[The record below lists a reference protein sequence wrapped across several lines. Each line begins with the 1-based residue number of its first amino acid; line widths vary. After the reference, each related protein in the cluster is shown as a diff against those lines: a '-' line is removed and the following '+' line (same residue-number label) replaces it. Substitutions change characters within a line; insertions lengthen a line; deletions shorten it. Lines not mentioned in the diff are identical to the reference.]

1 MNNNQQNELNKKDLS
16 SLLSRLVLENKIK
29 FNFYNNDSIQLEVL
43 QICYN
48 EKLDIIELQFRN
60 IIGDRIQEL
69 KEVLN
74 KSKIE
79 LEIHH

>member
-1 MNNNQQNELNKKDLS
+1 MNNNQQSKLNKKDLS

-29 FNFYNNDSIQLEVL
+29 FNFYNNDSMQLEIL

-48 EKLDIIELQFRN
+48 EKLDIIELQFRD

-74 KSKIE
+74 KSGAK
-79 LEIHH
+79 LEINL